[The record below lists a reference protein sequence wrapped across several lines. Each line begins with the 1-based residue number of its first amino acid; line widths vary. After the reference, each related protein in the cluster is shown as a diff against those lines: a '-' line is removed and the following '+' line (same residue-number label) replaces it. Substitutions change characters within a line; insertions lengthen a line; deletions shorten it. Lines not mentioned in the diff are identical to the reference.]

1 MNARVTCPVSAV
13 ARTGPFV
20 SVWPR
25 VSARAMTRASVASCS
40 QYCLQGVSIVT
51 FRVSHF
57 CFCLQGVSTT
67 LCLKLEDL
75 PIHMNAQNK
84 LP

>member
-40 QYCLQGVSIVT
+40 QYCLQGVS
-51 FRVSHF
+51 
-57 CFCLQGVSTT
+57 TT

-75 PIHMNAQNK
+75 PIHMNAQTK
-84 LP
+84 SQIVKRDMTPCTPDIV